1 MIGIGNESSFLG
13 GAPADAALNQR
24 QQPAAADRPIQLFT
38 PPTQNPPPNRVSD
51 PERVQQ
57 VLNEEQQAKDAA
69 GDFHTAGK
77 GRLVDVRV

>member
-1 MIGIGNESSFLG
+1 MIGIGNESSYQG

-24 QQPAAADRPIQLFT
+24 QQPAAADRPIQIFT
-38 PPTQNPPPNRVSD
+38 PPTENPPPNRISD

-57 VLNEEQQAKDAA
+57 VLNQEQQAKAAA

-77 GRLVDVRV
+77 GKLVDVRV